1 MGYQL
6 IFVIA
11 YFIIGLS
18 LAIFAKHIALIDYKY
33 DLRWKILLMFG
44 IKFRVWFLRIAGI
57 IMMCMALIILVRS
70 WALQFTL
77 EELGNER
84 AYL

>member
-6 IFVIA
+6 IFAVV
-11 YFIIGLS
+11 YFILGLS
-18 LAIFAKHIALIDYKY
+18 LAIFAKPIGIKDYKY

-57 IMMCMALIILVRS
+57 LMMLIALFVLGS
-70 WALQFTL
+70 YWALQFT
-77 EELGNER
+77 
-84 AYL
+84 

>member
-6 IFVIA
+6 IFVVA

-18 LAIFAKHIALIDYKY
+18 LAIFAKPIATIDYKY

-44 IKFRVWFLRIAGI
+44 IKFRVWFLRIAGVLMI
-57 IMMCMALIILVRS
+57 FMALFVLVSS
-70 WALQFTL
+70 WALQFT
-77 EELGNER
+77 
-84 AYL
+84 

>member
-6 IFVIA
+6 IFAVG
-11 YFIIGLS
+11 YFIFGLS
-18 LAIFAKHIALIDYKY
+18 LAIFAKPIAIKDYKY

-57 IMMCMALIILVRS
+57 LMMCMAVFYLVAS

-77 EELGNER
+77 GGW
-84 AYL
+84 

>member
-18 LAIFAKHIALIDYKY
+18 LAIFAKPIARIDYKY
-33 DLRWKILLMFG
+33 DLRWKFLLMFG
-44 IKFRVWFLRIAGI
+44 IKFRIWFLRIAGVLMI
-57 IMMCMALIILVRS
+57 WMASYILVQS
-70 WALQFTL
+70 WALQFT
-77 EELGNER
+77 
-84 AYL
+84 